1 MPTSSRL
8 AIYPGSF
15 DPITLGHEDIARRA
29 LRVADR
35 LVIGVARHQSQK
47 KQGLFSL
54 EERLEMVREV
64 FAGVPEVEVTS
75 FTGLLVD
82 FAREQDAALLVR
94 GLRSAGDLEYE
105 LRMAVMNR
113 SLHPDLETIFL
124 APEAERAFLSAS
136 LVREVSSLGG
146 DVSPYVSATVL
157 ERLLEKTTTTGG

>member
-1 MPTSSRL
+1 MPTSSRI

-15 DPITLGHEDIARRA
+15 DPVTLGHEDIARRA

-35 LVIGVARHQSQK
+35 LVVGVARHQSQSK
-47 KQGLFSL
+47 RGLFSL
-54 EERLEMVREV
+54 EERLEMIREV
-64 FAGVPEVEVTS
+64 FAGAPEIEVTS
-75 FTGLLVD
+75 FSGLLVD
-82 FAREQDAALLVR
+82 FAREQGATLLVR

-113 SLHPDLETIFL
+113 SLHPELETIFL

-136 LVREVSSLGG
+136 LVREVSLLGG

-157 ERLLEKTTTTGG
+157 ERLRAKTASSGE